1 MSALEEVVGRTLR
14 QMLVCLMT
22 FEIKS
27 AEEGEDIVY
36 MDYIYDGST
45 TVRVKQAARTR
56 ATRRAARRLERGTI
70 DTRRTPG
77 TSSRRYASP

>member
-45 TVRVKQAARTR
+45 TVRVKQAAQTR
-56 ATRRAARRLERGTI
+56 ARNDAVDATRSI